1 MNKKL
6 TAREL
11 ILIAKDLLADT
22 KYDYVY
28 DPDHKNKPKGGHW
41 EKTKEG
47 WSQNKNK
54 KKPKTK
60 ERDIHDVIK
69 DKNTDS
75 KTLEKIFYHTDSK
88 DVTTLN
94 EIAGNPNATE
104 ELLSNIL
111 RKNSMCNTSVYNN
124 PNYPIEKLREI
135 ADNQTNNSLD
145 ALKALKNRGENV
157 EDENK
162 ETDELNT
169 KKQDFID
176 WAKKQRKTFS
186 SPNGAKTE
194 VLIEID
200 EKYPLNSYVAVKRL
214 SLGKLTEKDTFASKE
229 YLKLMENTRDY
240 FEYLS
245 KELKRKK
252 KFF

>member
-75 KTLEKIFYHTDSK
+75 KTLEKIFYHTDSR
-88 DVTTLN
+88 DITTLN

-104 ELLSNIL
+104 ELLSSIL

-135 ADNQTNNSLD
+135 ADDQTDNSGEYKMTALD

-157 EDENK
+157 DDEIK
-162 ETDELNT
+162 EFEEYINHFDDSYHGYGEYSDE
-169 KKQDFID
+169 
-176 WAKKQRKTFS
+176 
-186 SPNGAKTE
+186 
-194 VLIEID
+194 
-200 EKYPLNSYVAVKRL
+200 
-214 SLGKLTEKDTFASKE
+214 
-229 YLKLMENTRDY
+229 ENENY
-240 FEYLS
+240 FNQ
-245 KELKRKK
+245 
-252 KFF
+252 F